1 MNKKLIKSVVVITM
15 LVVTGVTMSGMVM
28 AQQTNETTTENATEQ
43 TQADTSVTK
52 ITETVVLKDY
62 EFNGDTVTVWLK
74 ADYSQRVVISDMFVS
89 GTGAQ
94 KIPQKRLQLDKGMN
108 KVTFTPT
115 VRRGVRGIV
124 IGASGGAVGISE
136 QTSSTYFT
144 SDYSAETL
152 MGMGVISLL
161 TGIGLVL
168 TIAYK
173 KELDYTSDIEREL

>member
-1 MNKKLIKSVVVITM
+1 MLVTM

-28 AQQTNETTTENATEQ
+28 AQETNQTATENGTEQ
-43 TQADTSVTK
+43 AQNDASVTK
-52 ITETVVLKDY
+52 ITDTVVLKNY
-62 EFNGDTVTVWLK
+62 EFSGNTVTVWIK
-74 ADYSQRVVISDMFVS
+74 ADYSQPLVISDMYVQ

-94 KIPQKRLQLDKGMN
+94 KIPQKEMQLDKGMN
-108 KVTFTPT
+108 KITFNPT
-115 VRRGVRGIV
+115 VSRGVRGIV
-124 IGASGGAVGISE
+124 IGASGGAVGISQE
-136 QTSSTYFT
+136 TSSTYFT
-144 SDYSAETL
+144 SDYSAQTL